1 MVQMVRRRSVAVLLR
16 PRQAVLAAPTDA
28 AAEADADEFADADA
42 GVGLC
47 LSWAQR
53 DDPPDAFVPA
63 DVRQLDCCDGLP
75 SAPAAVPD
83 LVCRS
88 AVLVGRIAG
97 GER

>member
-63 DVRQLDCCDGLP
+63 DVRQLDCCDGL
-75 SAPAAVPD
+75 AVGAGSGAGFGVQ
-83 LVCRS
+83 VCCVS
-88 AVLVGRIAG
+88 G
-97 GER
+97 